1 MTGDDST
8 TDGPTNGADDHG
20 DTLSAD
26 GGTADAT
33 TAEADATAESTAAE
47 PGAGSEDRTTGERLA
62 WVVQVGALVVLSLV
76 ALLATFRFYFA
87 ASEAIT
93 VWIADDYVSVF
104 QAAFNLLVLVVC
116 IYSVSLLVRRLG

>member
-33 TAEADATAESTAAE
+33 TAETDAAESTAAE

-76 ALLATFRFYFA
+76 ALLATFRFYSA

-116 IYSVSLLVRRLG
+116 LYSVSLLVRRLG

>member
-33 TAEADATAESTAAE
+33 AAETGAAESTAAE
-47 PGAGSEDRTTGERLA
+47 PGAGSEDRTTGERLT

-116 IYSVSLLVRRLG
+116 LYGVSLLVRRLG

>member
-33 TAEADATAESTAAE
+33 TAETDAAESTAAE
-47 PGAGSEDRTTGERLA
+47 SGAGSEDRTTGERLA

-116 IYSVSLLVRRLG
+116 LYSVSLLVRRLG

>member
-33 TAEADATAESTAAE
+33 AAETDAAESTAAE

-116 IYSVSLLVRRLG
+116 LYSVSLLVRRLG

>member
-33 TAEADATAESTAAE
+33 TAETDAAESTAAE

-116 IYSVSLLVRRLG
+116 LYSVSLLVRRLG

>member
-8 TDGPTNGADDHG
+8 TDGRTDGADDHG

-33 TAEADATAESTAAE
+33 AAETDAAESTAAE
-47 PGAGSEDRTTGERLA
+47 SGAGSEDRTTGERLA

-93 VWIADDYVSVF
+93 VWISDDYVSVF
-104 QAAFNLLVLVVC
+104 QAAFNLLVLVAC
-116 IYSVSLLVRRLG
+116 IYGVSLLMRRLG

>member
-1 MTGDDST
+1 MTGNDST

-33 TAEADATAESTAAE
+33 AAETDAAGSTAAE
-47 PGAGSEDRTTGERLA
+47 SGAGSEDRTTGERLA

-116 IYSVSLLVRRLG
+116 LYSVSLLVRRLG

>member
-33 TAEADATAESTAAE
+33 AVETDAAESTAAE

-116 IYSVSLLVRRLG
+116 LYSVSLLVRRLG

>member
-8 TDGPTNGADDHG
+8 TDGPMNGADDHG

-33 TAEADATAESTAAE
+33 AAETDAAESTAAE

-62 WVVQVGALVVLSLV
+62 WVVQVGALVALSLV

-116 IYSVSLLVRRLG
+116 LYGVSLLVRRLG

>member
-1 MTGDDST
+1 MTTDDST
-8 TDGPTNGADDHG
+8 TDERTNGTDDRG
-20 DTLSAD
+20 APLSTD

-33 TAEADATAESTAAE
+33 AAEPDSADSKAAE

-62 WVVQVGALVVLSLV
+62 WVVQVGALVVLALV

-93 VWIADDYVSVF
+93 VWISDDFVSIF
-104 QAAFNLLVLVVC
+104 QAAFNLLVLIVC
-116 IYSVSLLVRRLG
+116 VYGVSLLVRRLG

>member
-26 GGTADAT
+26 GGTPNATAAETDA
-33 TAEADATAESTAAE
+33 AESTAAE
-47 PGAGSEDRTTGERLA
+47 SGAESEDRITGERLA

-116 IYSVSLLVRRLG
+116 LYGVSLLVRRLG